1 MADKLYKCSRCDG
14 AGKIW
19 LFTAVLGGVCFQC
32 GGSGKQKTKPKPRAV
47 KWAVFGH
54 SRETGK
60 IGRLLKRS
68 TRPVTPTIAQ
78 VVLGVTSGACNRLL
92 LKPGPSCKRPER
104 WKPQASADPPPP
116 PGTTKERTMKPRF
129 YVSTS
134 KSIIKALINMHSFE
148 IQLSP
153 IG

>member
-14 AGKIW
+14 AWKIW

-60 IGRLLKRS
+60 IGRLYNVSARTQAEAINKARDTYDRAS
-68 TRPVTPTIAQ
+68 SAWRDEWSMQQAFAQ
-78 VVLGVTSGACNRLL
+78 TWAKLQEA
-92 LKPGPSCKRPER
+92 
-104 WKPQASADPPPP
+104 
-116 PGTTKERTMKPRF
+116 GTLETAGI
-129 YVSTS
+129 S
-134 KSIIKALINMHSFE
+134 
-148 IQLSP
+148 
-153 IG
+153 